1 MVFAVSIVGKSDTG
15 KTRLIM
21 KLVPEL
27 VGRGYKIAVVKDCPH
42 GFDLDA
48 EGKDSWNFTRVGA
61 QGVMLNS
68 PKRIGL
74 IKNVE
79 EEITGKILL
88 EKYFHD
94 FDIVLIEGLR
104 DETGIKK
111 IELLRRGI
119 HEIKESLVE
128 ETIAY
133 VCDFNLEAERP
144 VFTPDDIVD
153 IADLIEG
160 YREE

>member
-1 MVFAVSIVGKSDTG
+1 
-15 KTRLIM
+15 
-21 KLVPEL
+21 
-27 VGRGYKIAVVKDCPH
+27 
-42 GFDLDA
+42 
-48 EGKDSWNFTRVGA
+48 
-61 QGVMLNS
+61 MLNS
-68 PKRIGL
+68 PERIGL

-79 EEITGKILL
+79 EEMTGTILL

-94 FDIVLIEGLR
+94 VDIVLIEGLR

-119 HEIKESLVE
+119 HEIKESLIE

-133 VCDFNLEAERP
+133 VCDFHLEAERP

-153 IADLIEG
+153 IANLIEG
-160 YREE
+160 YMEE